1 MISYS
6 LIGSLQG
13 IYARAIQGNASAE
26 NAASFGNMVE
36 PLASAGLKLA
46 GQQDQWVLQA
56 AIIIYI
62 DHVQFCDCA
71 MTCLVQLS
79 TVTGSQWL
87 KINKN

>member
-46 GQQDQWVLQA
+46 GQQDQ
-56 AIIIYI
+56 
-62 DHVQFCDCA
+62 
-71 MTCLVQLS
+71 
-79 TVTGSQWL
+79 
-87 KINKN
+87 